1 LGKQAV
7 LLDRKSGVIGG
18 KSMILKSL
26 LVFVACAAVGTAAA
40 SPIAAQK
47 PGSSAAQTGRGAG
60 KTPAVQQGKAPD
72 RPAPWWADEKSKK
85 ELGLTPE
92 QVKELDDIYNSA
104 KDELAADRATFDRER
119 KELDKM
125 IAESKAERWMV
136 TRQIDKTET
145 SRSAMNKLW
154 IMTMYRMHQQLTPEQ
169 RVKLQSMADRDKGRG
184 GRGGDRLDPKPA
196 R

>member
-1 LGKQAV
+1 
-7 LLDRKSGVIGG
+7 
-18 KSMILKSL
+18 MILKSL
-26 LVFVACAAVGTAAA
+26 SVLAACVAFGAAAA
-40 SPIAAQK
+40 SPISAQK
-47 PGSSAAQTGRGAG
+47 PATPQTGRGA
-60 KTPAVQQGKAPD
+60 TASPANPQAKPPA

-92 QVKELDDIYNSA
+92 QVKQLDDIYNSA
-104 KDELAADRATFDRER
+104 KDELAADRETYDRER

-145 SRSAMNKLW
+145 ARSAMNKLW
-154 IMTMYRMHQQLTPEQ
+154 LMTMYRMHQQLTPDQ
-169 RVKLQSMADRDKGRG
+169 RIKLQSMADRGRG
-184 GRGGDRLDPKPA
+184 GRGGDRHDPKPA